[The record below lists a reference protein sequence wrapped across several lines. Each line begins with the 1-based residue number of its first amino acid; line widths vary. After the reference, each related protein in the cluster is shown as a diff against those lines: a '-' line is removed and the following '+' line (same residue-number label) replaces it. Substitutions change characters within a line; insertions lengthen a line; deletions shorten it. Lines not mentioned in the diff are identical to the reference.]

1 MLNFLRSNQSEKK
14 KLLQLDDD
22 SENMIP
28 FSIINKNKYKR
39 PNDSNEE
46 SMILEKMK
54 KRRQCDDQNQENEEN
69 DESEDRLSDL
79 PDGKICGSGLSSVK
93 QVNIS
98 AEMITRWDEPP
109 MILLSWLLDLANVKS
124 LTVTSTTLW
133 ILSLAPDLLE
143 VKLPSL
149 CILKSMEIKLEPLCY
164 QHALLYMVKGVM
176 LKKAAAKSRK
186 EVAKLQREFK
196 AESIQPNDDKS
207 SHEDKVKKR
216 QPNTNFSLLDNG
228 SEEFSYF
235 LTSCNAF
242 SVNLSFKIS
251 DK

>member
-1 MLNFLRSNQSEKK
+1 MRSNQSEKK

-79 PDGKICGSGLSSVK
+79 PD
-93 QVNIS
+93 
-98 AEMITRWDEPP
+98 EMITRWDEPP

-143 VKLPSL
+143 SL
-149 CILKSMEIKLEPLCY
+149 S
-164 QHALLYMVKGVM
+164 
-176 LKKAAAKSRK
+176 
-186 EVAKLQREFK
+186 
-196 AESIQPNDDKS
+196 
-207 SHEDKVKKR
+207 
-216 QPNTNFSLLDNG
+216 
-228 SEEFSYF
+228 
-235 LTSCNAF
+235 
-242 SVNLSFKIS
+242 NLMMINHHMKIR
-251 DK
+251 